1 MYIAF
6 FWRKNTGF
14 VDRIY
19 LYYIRIHIKDY
30 VTRSTSFALL
40 FVVSLKSAELH
51 QVHAPLSG
59 TVRYGHEIKLSL
71 LVIIQTGNAYWGATI
86 LQQHTTATYTNIT
99 STFHAFRLFK
109 LGHQF
114 WRGDYEAITP
124 KSKSKKYLAVLFP
137 KDFFWFLWLA
147 FGDDVWYRFR
157 IISQTPTDSSSFP
170 KQKPPA
176 KDDNLLG
183 QNMKCRRGR

>member
-71 LVIIQTGNAYWGATI
+71 LVIIQTGNAGCTQDG
-86 LQQHTTATYTNIT
+86 L
-99 STFHAFRLFK
+99 
-109 LGHQF
+109 
-114 WRGDYEAITP
+114 
-124 KSKSKKYLAVLFP
+124 
-137 KDFFWFLWLA
+137 
-147 FGDDVWYRFR
+147 R
-157 IISQTPTDSSSFP
+157 ISSSCESCERCDGVIHLYTFLHSACLDTLR
-170 KQKPPA
+170 KPC
-176 KDDNLLG
+176 KL
-183 QNMKCRRGR
+183 